1 MYPRGCAQ
9 ASPGHITPKEIRTQ
23 RRRPGE
29 FQRVFSWHYQ
39 SGHPAP
45 SLNTV
50 EKGLAI
56 FFKGPLC
63 KTAAQTS
70 LATQRS
76 NCLRSP
82 HLCSLIS
89 GQAFHMLSLCK
100 MCTPLHSN
108 SHARAVQKLTG
119 RAFMPWSA
127 HLQVCNLTITFK
139 HCCNCARQFFVN
151 CITRM
156 LENTLAH
163 NIAEWNTFGAIV
175 KLFQRRVPIKIMHR
189 HIISKSNKQH
199 ILFKMWTAF
208 TNIFSIQTV
217 LVFLTNQLR
226 SVKEMIFSYFFV
238 LVASESNPM
247 NDFMN

>member
-56 FFKGPLC
+56 FFFFKGPLC
-63 KTAAQTS
+63 ETAAQTS

-108 SHARAVQKLTG
+108 SHARAVQKTNRQSLH
-119 RAFMPWSA
+119 A
-127 HLQVCNLTITFK
+127 LKCTF
-139 HCCNCARQFFVN
+139 
-151 CITRM
+151 TS
-156 LENTLAH
+156 L
-163 NIAEWNTFGAIV
+163 
-175 KLFQRRVPIKIMHR
+175 
-189 HIISKSNKQH
+189 
-199 ILFKMWTAF
+199 
-208 TNIFSIQTV
+208 
-217 LVFLTNQLR
+217 
-226 SVKEMIFSYFFV
+226 
-238 LVASESNPM
+238 
-247 NDFMN
+247 